1 MLRIKQILLTLCCLF
16 SGMLSWSQIRLG
28 NNSNSNGT
36 PDGWKSNLIINL
48 SDKHT
53 NNSNKQEELTI
64 RDFSFYARQKADPV
78 TPFVGVL
85 FFDANRI
92 QIISIG
98 TTRYSSEYNVGQNT
112 FPFANGNSKKVYLN
126 PGETVVTGFLDARS
140 DGSGGNIG
148 AVIPFDRSGNTDNIW
163 YIGDPSGNKSGSIK
177 LFHRVK
183 YTDGQLLNL
192 KRNYHYNITFDIS
205 PAIIPQVSL
214 IQWSSEEAISMAPGE
229 EALMAITLFPFEGA
243 DISRRYTTSDPRAV
257 KFTTNNGH
265 YQITKYI
272 NDTPIS
278 VTGASIA
285 NPEMAFTTIITP
297 VKRKPIYSNSVPSD
311 NMISA
316 SNFDYGNK
324 GTSFYDTNTVSPNK
338 VEREAVSTRS
348 RISPSGGLD
357 VTNIESGEWLEYT
370 LDFKEEGKYN
380 MEVTYSGTN
389 GGEVT
394 IYNQTTGTISTRTSL
409 PNTVS
414 NQEYNSTSIS
424 IGAANKG
431 ANILRVYFNRGQFHF
446 SGFKIEKEIT
456 ETVELSDFSPY
467 IIKQNIQE
475 AGWYN
480 LTLKLAAPSGGELFV
495 DIPNKIG
502 GGSSSSYPLPETNS
516 ISNFQTV
523 SFPIGNLPKGENEF
537 RLFYDGVS
545 CLLGEYK
552 IEKIPVQNKSTRLG
566 NTSSVSGSS
575 DTWDSNLVVN
585 TTDRYINNTGMQEK
599 IEIKDFSFYA
609 QKKGDPVTPFVG
621 LYFGGDNILVLSI
634 GTTRKSSEY
643 RIGKNTFPFKDGGET
658 VYLNSEISYLRNGG
672 IDFFGSQIVT
682 GFLDA
687 LPDGSGGG
695 NGSVIPYNTNGTAD
709 QILYIGSPSSAE
721 SAVIY
726 PYREIKHTTE
736 IVTQLKRNYH
746 YNISFDIQTNTIMQL
761 SHLRYANDD
770 SSNNP
775 NRIIHAYEGKEGQ
788 FDIVPRPL
796 DLNKNGKVIYA
807 SSEPNRLQFTSDI
820 GHFKVLNYGD
830 GSPITVRA
838 FAESNPDI
846 FVTELIY
853 PIPANAPSLPGTVE
867 AEDFNEGANGK
878 TYFDRTSG
886 NTGRKYR
893 TNSDVDIFDCS
904 EGGYSVGWMDKGEWL
919 NYTVFVSEKGT
930 FNANVRYSTTR
941 NQGAIRI
948 EFDGVNKT
956 NTLTLT
962 NTGSPNTY
970 KTVTSKEFT
979 LDRGIHTV
987 RIYVEDFGINI
998 NKVDFLLEGTLSQKL
1013 FNIVTTENLDSGIQI
1028 YPNPAKDFLTIKGS
1042 TYHEIYRILDLNGKV
1057 IKKGKLDQT
1066 NSIYCEGIP
1075 RGMYLLELRN
1085 LENQEIIKIEK
1096 VMLVE

>member
-1 MLRIKQILLTLCCLF
+1 MLGIKQILLTLCCLF
-16 SGMLSWSQIRLG
+16 FGIQSWAQIRLG
-28 NNSNSNGT
+28 NNSNTNGI

-48 SDKHT
+48 SDKYT
-53 NNSNKQEELTI
+53 NNSNQQEELTI
-64 RDFSFYARQKADPV
+64 QNFSFYARQKADPI
-78 TPFVGVL
+78 TPFVGIL

-92 QIISIG
+92 QVLSIG
-98 TTRYSSEYNVGQNT
+98 TTRYSSAYNVGQNT
-112 FPFANGNSKKVYLN
+112 FPFANGKAKKIYLN

-163 YIGDPSGNKSGSIK
+163 YVGEPTGNQSGSIK
-177 LFHRVK
+177 LFHRIK
-183 YTDGQLLNL
+183 YTDGQQLNL
-192 KRNYHYNITFDIS
+192 KRNYHYNITFKVA
-205 PAIIPQVSL
+205 PAIVPQVSL
-214 IQWSSEEAISMAPGE
+214 IQWFSEETIAMAPGE
-229 EALMAITLFPFEGA
+229 EALMSITLFPFEGA
-243 DISRRYTTSDPRAV
+243 DISRSYTTSNSKAV
-257 KFTTNNGH
+257 KFTTDNGH
-265 YQITKYI
+265 YQIVKYI
-272 NDTPIS
+272 NDTPIT

-285 NPEMAFTTIITP
+285 NPEMAFTTTITP
-297 VKRKPIYSNSVPSD
+297 VKRKPVYSNSVPSD

-324 GTSFYDTNTVSPNK
+324 GTSFYDTNTLSANQ
-338 VEREAVSTRS
+338 VERKAVGTRQ
-348 RISPSGGLD
+348 RTSPSGGLD
-357 VTNIESGEWLEYT
+357 VTDIKNGEWLEYT
-370 LDFKEEGKYN
+370 LDFKEDGKYN
-380 MEVTYSGTN
+380 MELTYSGTN
-389 GGEVT
+389 GGLVT
-394 IYNQTTGTISTRTSL
+394 IYNQTTGTTSNRTLL

-414 NQEYNSTSIS
+414 NQEYSSKSIS
-424 IGAANKG
+424 IGTANKG
-431 ANILRVYFNRGQFHF
+431 KNILRVYFDRGQFHF

-480 LTLKLAAPSGGELFV
+480 LTLKLAAPSGGGLFV

-502 GGSSSSYPLPETNS
+502 GGTSSSFTLPETNS
-516 ISNFQTV
+516 PSDFQTV

-537 RLFYDGVS
+537 RLFYDGTS

-552 IEKIPVQNKSTRLG
+552 IERIPTQNKSTRLG
-566 NTSSVSGSS
+566 NTSSAGGTS
-575 DTWDSNLVVN
+575 DSWDSNLVVN
-585 TTDRYINNTGMQEK
+585 TSDNYINNTGMQEK

-609 QKKGDPVTPFVG
+609 QKKGDPITPFVG
-621 LYFGGDNILVLSI
+621 LYYGGDNILVLSI
-634 GTTRKSSEY
+634 GTTRTSSEY

-658 VYLNSEISYLRNGG
+658 VYLNSEISFLRNGD
-672 IDFFGSQIVT
+672 IDFLGSQIVT

-687 LPDGSGGG
+687 LPNGSGGG
-695 NGSVIPYNTNGTAD
+695 NGSVIPYDTKGSTD
-709 QILYIGSPSSAE
+709 QILYIGSPSSEE

-726 PYREIKHTTE
+726 PYREIKHTSE
-736 IVTQLKRNYH
+736 IITQLKRNYH

-761 SHLRYANDD
+761 SHLKYANDD
-770 SSNNP
+770 SSNDP
-775 NRIIHAYEGKEGQ
+775 NRIIHAYEGEEGQ

-807 SSEPNRLQFTSDI
+807 SSEPNRLQFNSNV
-820 GHFKVLNYGD
+820 GHYKVLNYGD
-830 GSPITVRA
+830 GSPIAVRA

-846 FVTELIY
+846 FVTELVY

-878 TYFDRTSG
+878 TYFDKTPG
-886 NTGRKYR
+886 NTGKKYR

-930 FNANVRYSTTR
+930 YNANVRYSTTR
-941 NQGAIRI
+941 NRGAIRI

-970 KTVTSKEFT
+970 KTVTSKEFS
-979 LDRGIHTV
+979 LDSGIYTV

-998 NKVDFLLEGTLSQKL
+998 NKVDFLLEGTSGQKL
-1013 FNIVTTENLDSGIQI
+1013 FNVVTTENLDLGIKI
-1028 YPNPAKDFLTIKGS
+1028 YPNPAKEFIIIEGGTFNKA
-1042 TYHEIYRILDLNGKV
+1042 YRILNLNGKV
-1057 IKKGKLDQT
+1057 IKKGILEKT
-1066 NSIYCEGIP
+1066 NSINCESIP
-1075 RGMYLLELRN
+1075 RGMYLLEFRN
-1085 LENQEIIKIEK
+1085 VENQEIIQIEK
-1096 VMLVE
+1096 VMFE